1 MILLLINHK
10 FTIVSRRAISEK
22 LVRNGSMFNILCLCF
37 ITIFVCK
44 AHFISTSLN
53 GSRFLSLYAD
63 MKKGLLV
70 MSNPFLKRFKP
81 S

>member
-1 MILLLINHK
+1 MG
-10 FTIVSRRAISEK
+10 
-22 LVRNGSMFNILCLCF
+22 NGSMFNILSSCF

-53 GSRFLSLYAD
+53 SSRFLSLYAD

-70 MSNPFLKRFKP
+70 MSNPF
-81 S
+81 